1 MNPRRKVILSKIE
14 AVYGVDA
21 APVAA
26 TDALLVRNCNIRPV
40 NTELVDRELVKSYLG
55 HDEQIPVMAGRAI
68 DFEVEMVGSGADGV
82 APAWGKLLRACGF
95 AETINGLVD
104 VSYSPVSAAFDSL
117 TKHYHKDALRHI
129 ALGCRG
135 SVRMRMTPR
144 QIPVFAFSFM
154 GLYGGNADIAL
165 PSPTLTAW
173 QKPIAVNNAN
183 TSAFTLHGFAGTLYG
198 FDIDLAAQLVHRNL
212 VGGEDV
218 LITDRAPVGNIEI
231 EVPTIAAKDFFT
243 IARDG
248 TLGALT
254 ITHGIVAEYKVKI
267 DLPAVQLLNPEYTD
281 RDGVLAMRMGLRL
294 VPTAAGNDELK
305 ITAL

>member
-1 MNPRRKVILSKIE
+1 MNYRRKVLLAKIE
-14 AVYGVDA
+14 SLYGTDP

-26 TDALLVRNCNIRPV
+26 TDALLVRNCSIRPV
-40 NTELVDRELVKSYLG
+40 NTTFVDRELVKAYLG
-55 HDEQIPVMAGRAI
+55 HHEQIPVMAGRAI
-68 DFEVEMVGSGADGV
+68 DFEVEMVGSGVDAS

-95 AETINGLVD
+95 AETINGMVD
-104 VSYSPVSAAFDSL
+104 VSYSPVSQAFDSIAF
-117 TKHYHKDALRHI
+117 HYHQDGLRHI
-129 ALGCRG
+129 ALGGRG
-135 SVRMRMTPR
+135 SVRLRMTPG

-154 GLYGGNADIAL
+154 ALYAGNADVAL
-165 PSPTLTAW
+165 PAPTLTAW

-183 TSAFTLHGFAGTLYG
+183 TSAFTLHGFAGKLYD

-212 VGGEDV
+212 VGAEDV
-218 LITDRAPVGNIEI
+218 QITDRAPSGNVEI
-231 EVPTIAAKDFFT
+231 EVPTIVQKDYFT

-248 TLGALT
+248 TLGAFT
-254 ITHGIVAEYKVKI
+254 MTHGTVNEFKVKV

-294 VPTAAGNDELK
+294 APTVAGNDEMK